1 MFFACG
7 REGYTI
13 KGTISGDSVTIKD
26 GTAIL
31 YNPIGQLMVDST
43 KITDGRFEFKGDKV
57 KPGNYAIYVRDAKG
71 SIPIFLENGKFTVEA
86 DIDKLVAADVKGG
99 ETQNLN
105 NLVKEKREKI
115 MPRKEYNALQEEL
128 MTDISEERRAE
139 INDMI
144 QKGAKEFEDYKLELA
159 KKNPDSFYAAN
170 YIMYNYTKLP
180 LEEAKPLIEKVLEN
194 KKFEN
199 YLKIDVL
206 RQFAANMK
214 NQGKW

>member
-7 REGYTI
+7 QKGYTI
-13 KGTISGDSVTIKD
+13 KGTLTGDSVTVKD
-26 GTAIL
+26 GSAYL
-31 YNPIGQLMVDST
+31 YNPIGQVMADSA
-43 KITDGRFEFKGDKV
+43 KITDGRFEFKNNKV

-71 SIPIFLENGKFTVEA
+71 SIPIFLEEGKFTVEA
-86 DIDKLVAADVKGG
+86 DINKLSSAIVKGG

-105 NLVKEKREKI
+105 NLVKEKREEI
-115 MPRKEYNALQEEL
+115 LPRKEYNALQDEL
-128 MTDISEERRAE
+128 MKDIPEARRNE

-144 QKGAKEFEDYKLELA
+144 QKGAKEFEDFKLALA
-159 KKNPDSFYAAN
+159 KKNPDSYYAAN

-180 LEEAKPLIEKVLEN
+180 IEEVKPLAEKILNN

-206 RQFAANMK
+206 RRFVDNMK